1 MTSSSQVAVLVSGV
15 GFFLLDQLSKRVVY
29 SRMAESYVGEN
40 SFPRFRRVAHRE
52 GFYERDGARAL
63 LVLLW
68 FAALAASVLLSRS
81 GVWLHHPLASFGI
94 ALAMGGAAGNL
105 ADILRWRY
113 VLDFVDFGWWPVFNF
128 ADVGIVV
135 GLLLVFFNFL

>member
-1 MTSSSQVAVLVSGV
+1 MTSSSQVVVLVSGV
-15 GFFLLDQLSKRVVY
+15 GFFLLDQLSKRMVH
-29 SRMAESYVGEN
+29 SRTAESYAGGN

-52 GFYERDGARAL
+52 AFYERDGARVL

-68 FAALAASVLLSRS
+68 FAAVATSILLSQS
-81 GVWLHHPLASFGI
+81 GAWLHHPITSFGL
-94 ALAMGGAAGNL
+94 ALALGGAAGNL

-113 VLDFVDFGWWPVFNF
+113 VLDFVDFGWWPVFNL

-135 GLLLVFFNFL
+135 GLLLVFFNSF